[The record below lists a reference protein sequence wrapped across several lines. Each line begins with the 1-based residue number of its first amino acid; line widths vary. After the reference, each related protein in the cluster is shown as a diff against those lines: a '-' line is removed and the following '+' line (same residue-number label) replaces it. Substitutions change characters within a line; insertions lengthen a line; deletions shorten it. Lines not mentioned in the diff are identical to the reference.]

1 MATDVFPIYDIL
13 VESIFGSVGVA
24 IMGVALVLILIL
36 LISRSTGTF
45 IAYWMLFYFM
55 VMGTIY
61 IGAIGL
67 IFAFL
72 IGFGLTAYNVIK
84 LFTREG

>member
-1 MATDVFPIYDIL
+1 MVTDVFPIYEIL

-36 LISRSTGTF
+36 LISRSTGVF

-55 VMGTIY
+55 VMGTLY

-72 IGFGLTAYNVIK
+72 IGFGLTAYNIIK
-84 LFTREG
+84 LFAREG